1 MNQTTSHLVQNL
13 SALVG
18 LLAVTIVFAALHDS
32 AHAGEALAAFVGY
45 AAGSRSTHPVLAG
58 AAPVVAAGAVALLL
72 SGCSPAQLGTGFVIA
87 EEVAKVSCAG
97 AHKLCDTFGRS
108 DACDAISRVCD
119 VIAPT
124 SGGSVPQPS
133 P

>member
-72 SGCSPAQLGTGFVIA
+72 SGCSPAQLGTGFLIA
-87 EEVAKVSCAG
+87 EEAVKVTCDG
-97 AHKLCDTFGRS
+97 AHKLCDAGHS
-108 DACDAISRVCD
+108 DACDAILRVCD
-119 VIAPT
+119 VLSPT